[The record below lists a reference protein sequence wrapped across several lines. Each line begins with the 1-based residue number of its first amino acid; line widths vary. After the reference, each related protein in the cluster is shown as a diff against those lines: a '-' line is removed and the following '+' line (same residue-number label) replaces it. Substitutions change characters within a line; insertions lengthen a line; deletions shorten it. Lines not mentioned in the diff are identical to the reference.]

1 MINVHNGKN
10 HLPFNMTKLV
20 YVNALRKTDLQV
32 VGNGRDRGRFVF
44 VDRVQLEEA
53 IDMAIAWLDARADQH
68 TFARRGAQSLKS
80 MSSRTR
86 SPEAPGAI
94 NSAWDDESVKA
105 FLREL
110 GLE

>member
-1 MINVHNGKN
+1 MGVTVAGSFLLIE
-10 HLPFNMTKLV
+10 L
-20 YVNALRKTDLQV
+20 A
-32 VGNGRDRGRFVF
+32 RG
-44 VDRVQLEEA
+44 DSTPEIRVQLEEA